1 MTQKL
6 LYDNRLF
13 SALLWGLGHLILKIG
28 RWKIVG
34 EVPPH
39 SKYVCIVAPH
49 TSNWDF
55 PIFIGLVGV
64 FRIRGRY
71 LGKHTLFE
79 SPLGW
84 LFYYLGGIPVDR
96 SSPNAADIVDQAVE
110 AMNKDDRPLVLGI
123 APEGTRSGVTKWKTG
138 FYRIAV
144 AAELPIARAFLD
156 TKTREI
162 GFGPTFY
169 PTGDMKKDLPQ
180 IQAFFKTKVGIN
192 SGNQEKQA

>member
-6 LYDNRLF
+6 LYDNRFF
-13 SALLWGLGHLILKIG
+13 SALLKGLGHIILKIG
-28 RWKIVG
+28 RWKVVG
-34 EVPPH
+34 ELPKH
-39 SKYVCIVAPH
+39 HKYVCVVAPH

-64 FRIRGRY
+64 LGIRGRY
-71 LGKHTLFE
+71 LGKHTLFT

-96 SSPNAADIVDQAVE
+96 ASPNAADIVDQAVAALE
-110 AMNKDDRPLVLGI
+110 KDDRPLVLGI
-123 APEGTRSGVTKWKTG
+123 APEGTRSGVSKWKTG

-144 AAELPIARAFLD
+144 KADLPIARAFLD
-156 TKTREI
+156 TRTREI

-169 PTGDMKKDLPQ
+169 PTGDLEKDMPE
-180 IQAFFKTKVGIN
+180 IQAFFADKQGIKPR
-192 SGNQEKQA
+192 NQA

>member
-1 MTQKL
+1 MNKNL
-6 LYDNRLF
+6 LYDNRFL
-13 SALLWGLGHLILKIG
+13 SALLWGIGHLILKIG
-28 RWKIVG
+28 RWKVVG
-34 EVPPH
+34 EVPAH
-39 SKYVCIVAPH
+39 NKYVCVVAPH

-55 PIFIGLVGV
+55 PIFIGLVGAL
-64 FRIRGRY
+64 RIRGRY

-110 AMNKDDRPLVLGI
+110 AMEKDDRPLVLGI
-123 APEGTRSGVTKWKTG
+123 APEGTRSGVSKWKTG

-144 AAELPIARAFLD
+144 AANLPIARAFLD
-156 TKTREI
+156 TKTRQI

-169 PTGDMKKDLPQ
+169 PTGDIKKDMAE
-180 IQAFFKTKVGIN
+180 IQAFFTDKQGIKPR
-192 SGNQEKQA
+192 NQIVD